1 MAVGCG
7 GKELAG
13 VASPRTVIIV
23 ACEHSAD
30 NYGALLAREL
40 KAREPGITLIGL
52 GGGKMAAAGVELI
65 ENTVDHAA
73 TGLVEILGELKFFL
87 GAMRKLEAAAR
98 ERRADVAVLID
109 SPEFNLRAAPRL
121 KAAGVKVAYYV
132 SPQLWVWRS
141 GRVTQVQR
149 YVDEMMVIF
158 PFEKT
163 WYEERGVDVSF
174 VGHPMLD
181 LMDIP
186 AIRARAAVLRDSI
199 TPEGRTLVGILP
211 GSRRNEIRQL
221 LPRLL
226 ETARRIRAARPDI
239 VFAIGCP
246 PRLTDDQ
253 LTDYLRP
260 YMDMNIRPLHGQT
273 HELMAAS
280 DYLLACSGTAMLE
293 AGLLGTPMLGTYRFG
308 WVTYFLLRL
317 FMFRDS
323 EQLFT
328 LPNIVLGRRVV
339 REMLQFQSDPV
350 TLALAALDDL
360 HNRLPELREELAK
373 IEGLLGGPGASGR
386 AAERVLGMARQG
398 G

>member
-1 MAVGCG
+1 
-7 GKELAG
+7 
-13 VASPRTVIIV
+13 
-23 ACEHSAD
+23 
-30 NYGALLAREL
+30 
-40 KAREPGITLIGL
+40 
-52 GGGKMAAAGVELI
+52 
-65 ENTVDHAA
+65 
-73 TGLVEILGELKFFL
+73 
-87 GAMRKLEAAAR
+87 
-98 ERRADVAVLID
+98 
-109 SPEFNLRAAPRL
+109 
-121 KAAGVKVAYYV
+121 VK
-132 SPQLWVWRS
+132 
-141 GRVTQVQR
+141 QVQR
-149 YVDEMMVIF
+149 YVDEIMVIF

-163 WYEERGVDVSF
+163 WYEEREVDVSF

-186 AIRARAAVLRDSI
+186 AIRSRAAVLRDAI
-199 TPEGRTLVGILP
+199 TPEDRTLVGILP

-246 PRLTDDQ
+246 PRLTADQ

-260 YMDMNIRPLHGQT
+260 YMDMDIKPLHGQT

-317 FMFRDS
+317 FMFRDND
-323 EQLFT
+323 QLFT
-328 LPNIVLGRRVV
+328 LPNIVLGKRVV

-360 HNRLPELREELAK
+360 HHRLPELREELGK
-373 IEGLLGGPGASGR
+373 IHGLLGGPGASGR
-386 AAERVLGMARQG
+386 AAERVLALAGE
-398 G
+398 